1 MKTLLSA
8 IKKELQDKLTD
19 IRDADIF
26 IAPHIN
32 YIPASVRMPC
42 VAIKD
47 GKIQRK
53 ELTGGAVE
61 ETLTAR
67 LSVYTNLRKDEAAIM
82 GDASANQKG
91 ILDLVEDVHSE
102 LHQNLLGISGMM
114 SAMCT
119 TEEESEMF
127 GDDTA
132 AVMRKIITYQYDQQN

>member
-8 IKKELQDKLTD
+8 IKKELQENLTD

-32 YIPASVRMPC
+32 YIPASARMPC

-53 ELTGGAVE
+53 ELFGGAIE
-61 ETLTAR
+61 ENLTVR

-82 GDASANQKG
+82 GDASTNQKG
-91 ILDLVEDVHSE
+91 ILDLVDDVHSE
-102 LHQNLLGISGMM
+102 LHQNLLGVSGII

-119 TEEESEMF
+119 SEEESEMF

-132 AVMRKIITYQYDQQN
+132 AAFRKIITYQYDQQI